1 MIERFLLENIPTV
14 WLGVG
19 IVAVAVATSLLG
31 LALVRRSVEIRRLKP
46 QHDVAGFIIAV
57 VGVIYAVLLAFM
69 VVVQWEAYASA
80 RSNAASEATALGNLY
95 RDADAVGPRGRPLA
109 DAVFAYSTAIVER
122 EYPYMSKHQE
132 EDPTIDRYL
141 NAMWRAVTRLP
152 TSTPT
157 QQAFVRQAITDVS
170 AATEDRRTRIEDS
183 SSLLSHPLWVV
194 LLVGG
199 ALTVAFTYFFG
210 LESFGVQAMM
220 VSTLSVIISLSL
232 FVILVLDLPFTGDLA
247 VQPTA
252 LRGEVTHFCSYNF
265 IAPPFLSNC
274 NVA

>member
-1 MIERFLLENIPTV
+1 MLERYLLVNVPTV

-19 IVAVAVATSLLG
+19 IVGVGVATSLLG
-31 LALVRRSVEIRRLKP
+31 LAFVRRSIEIRRLQP

-80 RSNAASEATALGNLY
+80 RSNAASEANAIGNLF
-95 RDADAVGPRGRPLA
+95 RDADSFGTQGRPLA
-109 DAVFAYSTAIVER
+109 DAVFAYSKQVVER
-122 EYPYMSKHQE
+122 DYPYVAKHQK
-132 EDPTIDRYL
+132 EDANVDQYL
-141 NAMWRAVTRLP
+141 NAMWRAVTSLP
-152 TSTPT
+152 ASTPT

-183 SSLLSHPLWVV
+183 SSLLSKPLWVV

-199 ALTVAFTYFFG
+199 ALTIAFTYFFG

-232 FVILVLDLPFTGDLA
+232 FVILALDLPFTGDLA

-252 LRGEVTHFCSYNF
+252 VRGEMTEFCNYNF
-265 IAPPFLSNC
+265 VAPPLVSNC
-274 NVA
+274 KGK